1 MQYQRTHN
9 EQQDPKDFADTMQ
22 TPAEVREHLAH
33 IQDGI
38 TQQKQHIHA
47 LADSQMSWFQIKQN
61 ILMLMNE
68 ETFQP
73 TAATFE
79 TFGHAT
85 WSHIKYEKQLG
96 HADKAMNELLET
108 KQALLNRLKELEPD
122 APEVQLA
129 PEEPTGPQ
137 ADTRV
142 RKNEY
147 PDD

>member
-1 MQYQRTHN
+1 MQYQRTNN
-9 EQQDPKDFADTMQ
+9 EQQDTKAFADTMQ

-33 IQDGI
+33 VQDGI

-47 LADSQMSWFQIKQN
+47 LADSQTSWFQIKQN
-61 ILMLMNE
+61 IKMLMNE

-85 WSHIKYEKQLG
+85 YQNTRYNTQLK

-108 KQALLNRLKELEPD
+108 KQALLSRLKELEPD
-122 APEVQLA
+122 APEVQPA
-129 PEEPTGPQ
+129 PEEPTGPH

-142 RKNEY
+142 RKNEHL
-147 PDD
+147 DD